1 MHCGYVTTLKDVRP
15 HPNADRLVLAT
26 CFTNTVCVA
35 KDKYT
40 EGQVGVY
47 FPVDL
52 QLSMEFCEQNGLLA
66 VYIDGINVSGGYMDP
81 AKRNVKAIKLR
92 GEQSDGLFLPLE
104 CLAYTHIDLS
114 TLNIGDTITTIN
126 GHEICKKYIPRGK
139 HPATVAGGAGK
150 RVKRRAK
157 RSIAPVFYEHK
168 DTEQLAYNL
177 HVFKPGDE
185 IEITRKLHGT
195 SARTSHTKILKGF
208 KRTLLD
214 IILRREGTPIYDWGI
229 VSGTRRTVLD
239 TFDGGF
245 YGSNE
250 FRKPYH
256 DFFDGKLLKGETVYY
271 EIVGYTHDGG
281 TIMGVC
287 DNKKLKDKEFVK
299 KYGEKTVFSYGC
311 VPVATEEKP
320 QSDIYVYR
328 MTMTN
333 EDGEVVE
340 YTPDQMRHRCMYTF
354 QKRYSSL
361 WDDGVAGPDTLKIL
375 YGAGAATTK
384 TPAASLGKTYAQGDK
399 GADIKALQ
407 NRLKELGFYKKTID
421 GEYGATTKAAVTAF
435 QAANGLSE
443 TGKVNETTL
452 TKLYSA
458 SAKDVDYLADEENAK
473 NEEDAEETGNQS
485 SSNVV
490 VNGYTTLQWGDT
502 GAAVKKLQEALKNR
516 GFYSGKIDSTFGS
529 GVYAA
534 VKAFQK
540 QYGLKADGVAG
551 PATQNLL
558 FNTSASSADTS
569 TSLQKGSSGTEVR
582 NLQYVLA
589 ELGYYDGAING
600 QYGNTTADA
609 VRAFQINNDI
619 SPVDGVAGPKT
630 LKVIYSSKA
639 IGATASSGSYD
650 TLSKGD
656 KGTAV
661 VEMQEKLKKLGYLSE
676 VTGAF
681 DTATVEAVKNFQ
693 RRNDLTVNGKANSA
707 TLSKLYSKNPNP
719 AW

>member
-52 QLSMEFCEQNGLLA
+52 QLSLEFCEQNGLLA
-66 VYIDGINVSGGYMDP
+66 VYIDGVNVSGGYMDP

-114 TLNIGDTITTIN
+114 TLNIGDTITTVN

-139 HPATVAGGAGK
+139 HSATVAGGAGK

-311 VPVATEEKP
+311 APVATEEKP

-340 YTPDQMRHRCMYTF
+340 YTPDQMRHRCMYMGVKTVPLMAKAYIGMDGCISHWVDYTTEEDM
-354 QKRYSSL
+354 QAICIGNETRENDPYSWEFNPGECVL
-361 WDDGVAGPDTLKIL
+361 EVAEK
-375 YGAGAATTK
+375 
-384 TPAASLGKTYAQGDK
+384 
-399 GADIKALQ
+399 
-407 NRLKELGFYKKTID
+407 FYD
-421 GEYGATTKAAVTAF
+421 GEEPIDPTHIREG
-435 QAANGLSE
+435 
-443 TGKVNETTL
+443 
-452 TKLYSA
+452 
-458 SAKDVDYLADEENAK
+458 
-473 NEEDAEETGNQS
+473 
-485 SSNVV
+485 VV
-490 VNGYTTLQWGDT
+490 VRI
-502 GAAVKKLQEALKNR
+502 VNR
-516 GFYSGKIDSTFGS
+516 PTF
-529 GVYAA
+529 
-534 VKAFQK
+534 
-540 QYGLKADGVAG
+540 
-551 PATQNLL
+551 
-558 FNTSASSADTS
+558 
-569 TSLQKGSSGTEVR
+569 
-582 NLQYVLA
+582 
-589 ELGYYDGAING
+589 
-600 QYGNTTADA
+600 TAY
-609 VRAFQINNDI
+609 
-619 SPVDGVAGPKT
+619 KH
-630 LKVIYSSKA
+630 
-639 IGATASSGSYD
+639 
-650 TLSKGD
+650 
-656 KGTAV
+656 
-661 VEMQEKLKKLGYLSE
+661 
-676 VTGAF
+676 
-681 DTATVEAVKNFQ
+681 KNFQ
-693 RRNDLTVNGKANSA
+693 FKVLEGIIKESA
-707 TLSKLYSKNPNP
+707 EAPDMEEADGLDEE
-719 AW
+719 